1 MSLSQRL
8 IISQII
14 TRKFSGKKKKKKRL
28 VIFQTNL
35 SFSQEYHEYP
45 QTFIHRLR

>member
-14 TRKFSGKKKKKKRL
+14 TRKFSGKKKKKRL